1 MISAALQK
9 AIDSLHIEDV
19 YVRNFVARCEGD
31 FDPKYNADFEVL
43 AIQSKHFVQRAQVVE
58 LEDKKQLLRVHVDVG
73 TRWFDEKA
81 PDEASGVKA
90 FIEAEFVAEYAM
102 KTPLDKP
109 SIDEFSLKNV
119 SYHVWPYWRELLA
132 SQCARMNL
140 PKLVL
145 PTIQL
150 AYNRHSLETSS
161 VDSATDKNV

>member
-1 MISAALQK
+1 MISVALQK
-9 AIDSLHIEDV
+9 AIDNLHIEDV

-31 FDPKYNADFEVL
+31 FDPKYSSDVEALV
-43 AIQSKHFVQRAQVVE
+43 IQSKHFVQGAQVVE
-58 LEDKKQLLRVHVDVG
+58 LGDERQLLRVYIVVG

-81 PDEASGVKA
+81 PDEVSGVKA
-90 FIEAEFVAEYAM
+90 FIEAEFIAEYAM
-102 KTPLDKP
+102 TSVLDKA
-109 SIDEFSLKNV
+109 SLDEFALKNV

-150 AYNRHSLETSS
+150 AQNRHGSEAAPKA
-161 VDSATDKNV
+161 DDPGRPA